1 MPECD
6 YCGESFDD
14 EDAYLDHLGSAH
26 EGELG
31 RIDRRRVADH
41 QSGSDG
47 EGGSLGPT
55 ILVGLLLLA
64 GVLVVYVT
72 FFMGG
77 GGGGGDGG
85 IGNGEEGTPPREIP
99 DDPLLSDAE
108 SFESNGIGHVSQ
120 STDVD
125 YERLPALSGQH
136 YSRAAGPG
144 FYDETPAMGNLVHSL
159 EHGYVVIY
167 YDPGAITP
175 EARTHM
181 ENLTST
187 YTERWESVIAAP
199 NPNADPAAP
208 YVLTA
213 WQVRLR
219 MDEYD
224 RDTVDAFLDAFR
236 GRGPENPVR

>member
-6 YCGESFDD
+6 YCGESFAD
-14 EDAYLDHLGSAH
+14 EDAYLDHLAAAH

-41 QSGSDG
+41 QGASGDG
-47 EGGSLGPT
+47 DEGVGLGPV
-55 ILVGLLLLA
+55 ILVGLLALA

-77 GGGGGDGG
+77 GNGGDGG
-85 IGNGEEGTPPREIP
+85 DGAAAREIP
-99 DDPLLSDAE
+99 DDPLLADAE
-108 SFESNGIGHVSQ
+108 SFPSNGANHVSQ
-120 STDVD
+120 STDID
-125 YERLPALSGQH
+125 YERIPPLSGTH
-136 YSRAAGPG
+136 YSRSAGPG
-144 FYDETPAMGNLVHSL
+144 FYEETPALGNLVHSL
-159 EHGYVVIY
+159 EHGYIVIY

-175 EARTHM
+175 EARAHM

-187 YTERWESVIAAP
+187 YTGRWESVVAAP
-199 NPNADPAAP
+199 NPNDDPAAP

-224 RDTVDAFLDAFR
+224 RDTVAAFSDAFR

>member
-6 YCGESFDD
+6 YCGESFAD
-14 EDAYLDHLGSAH
+14 EDAHLDHLAAAH

-31 RIDRRRVADH
+31 RIDRRRVADR
-41 QSGSDG
+41 DG
-47 EGGSLGPT
+47 ADGDEGFGLGPI
-55 ILVGLLLLA
+55 ILVTLLLFA

-72 FFMGG
+72 FFMGS
-77 GGGGGDGG
+77 GGDGG
-85 IGNGEEGTPPREIP
+85 SGTGTGGAEGAPPREIP

-108 SFESNGIGHVSQ
+108 SFESNGLNHVSQ

-125 YERLPALSGQH
+125 YERMPALSGPH
-136 YSRAAGPG
+136 YSRAAGPD
-144 FYDETPAMGNLVHSL
+144 FYEETPAMGNLVHSI

-199 NPNADPAAP
+199 NPNADPASP

>member
-14 EDAYLDHLGSAH
+14 EDAYLDHLAAAH
-26 EGELG
+26 EGDLG

-41 QSGSDG
+41 EGAGDD

-77 GGGGGDGG
+77 GGNGGDGG
-85 IGNGEEGTPPREIP
+85 DGTAPRVIP
-99 DDPLLSDAE
+99 DDPLLADAE
-108 SFESNGIGHVSQ
+108 SFESNGIDHVSQ
-120 STDVD
+120 STDID
-125 YERLPALSGQH
+125 YERMPALSGPH

-144 FYDETPAMGNLVHSL
+144 FYEEMPAMGNLVHSL
-159 EHGYVVIY
+159 EHGYIVIY

-175 EARTHM
+175 EARAHM

-213 WQVRLR
+213 WQVQLQ

-224 RDTVDAFLDAFR
+224 RDTVDAFSDAFR